1 MNIELIKTEIAKLS
15 QIVASWSDESNISAI
30 EKELL
35 LTKLQNL
42 YEIIRFDTAP
52 QAQPIDIAAVATA
65 VVTESIGQVQES
77 DEQAENESEPEVEVE
92 FLFDDDEELNM
103 PFVDERED
111 IAVAAAENEPDEIS
125 ATETHDEVSL
135 DEQPSDNVDMTESE
149 AEEQKS
155 EQENEQEDVTANK
168 QAATTSEE
176 QDKATTQEQAEKQA
190 EIAAEESVEESIEPS
205 PQAMGNLFGMEEP
218 KRHTRSKH
226 LRMMSLY
233 DDAEPAKPKEKSV
246 NISKIFDLSIDDVE
260 PVSKEDIA
268 EETTLSTTTIADA
281 SEHNVTLADTIA
293 PNQQTLADT
302 ISRPAPLADEITN
315 TKIASLHDGVGINDK
330 FLMIRDLFDGDEAAY
345 KKALQGLDAQET
357 FDDCMIYI
365 VENFAWNP
373 DSEGAKFI
381 MKLLERKHS

>member
-65 VVTESIGQVQES
+65 VAAESVSQMQES
-77 DEQAENESEPEVEVE
+77 DEQADNESEPEVEVE
-92 FLFDDDEELNM
+92 FLFDDDEEFDM
-103 PFVDERED
+103 PAVDEQED
-111 IAVAAAENEPDEIS
+111 IAVAAAENEPDDIS
-125 ATETHDEVSL
+125 AAETHDEFAL

-168 QAATTSEE
+168 QAATNSEE
-176 QDKATTQEQAEKQA
+176 QDKTTAQEQAEKQA

>member
-65 VVTESIGQVQES
+65 VATESVSRVQES

-92 FLFDDDEELNM
+92 FLFDEDEEFDM
-103 PFVDERED
+103 PAVDEQED
-111 IAVAAAENEPDEIS
+111 IAVAAAENEPDDIS
-125 ATETHDEVSL
+125 AAETHDEVSL

-155 EQENEQEDVTANK
+155 EQENEQEH
-168 QAATTSEE
+168 ATINNQVEATSEE
-176 QDKATTQEQAEKQA
+176 QYKATTQEQAEKQA
-190 EIAAEESVEESIEPS
+190 EIAAEESVEESVEPS